1 MARYWIVETRN
12 VVNERGFGWLT
23 GFVLGLFAVIV
34 VLAAWGCEAPADLG
48 PVREQAAETQSRL
61 DGLEEKQREALD
73 AAKASGDAEGAAK
86 AEKALATIAEAK
98 KATATAEG
106 ILTQATNP
114 DGTLNPEGAAT
125 AAGAAVMAINPV
137 AGVAITV
144 IGGALGALWRQRQTS
159 RARDEAEANLRAAS
173 EIVRSIE
180 AAKRADAGFAEAFKR
195 NAPTIAGVQG
205 EQAKDL
211 VDKVQGFKTA

>member
-1 MARYWIVETRN
+1 V
-12 VVNERGFGWLT
+12 
-23 GFVLGLFAVIV
+23 VLGLFAVIIT
-34 VLAAWGCEAPADLG
+34 LAAWGCEAPPDLG

-61 DGLEEKQREALD
+61 DGLEANQRAALD

-114 DGTLNPEGAAT
+114 DGTLNPEGAA
-125 AAGAAVMAINPV
+125 GAIGTAVMGINPV

-144 IGGALGALWRQRQTS
+144 VGGLIGGLWRQRQTS
-159 RARDEAEANLRAAS
+159 RAKEDAEANLRAAS

>member
-1 MARYWIVETRN
+1 MNMHDVAEFRQHPRTS
-12 VVNERGFGWLT
+12 GFGWLT

-48 PVREQAAETQSRL
+48 PVREQAAETQTRL
-61 DGLEEKQREALD
+61 DGLEAKQREALD

-180 AAKRADAGFAEAFKR
+180 AAKADPAFKEAFDR
-195 NAPTIAGVQG
+195 NATTIASVQG
-205 EQAKDL
+205 ELTKDL